1 MAAVGLAGTISC
13 FIFGGLFLV
22 FAFIGGFLFVGAW
35 QFPPHVT
42 IILGG
47 IGCALLVGGW
57 WIGSLTTK

>member
-22 FAFIGGFLFVGAW
+22 FAFIGGFLFREV
-35 QFPPHVT
+35 FPPHVT